1 MKATVTPRDEEGKV
15 TVDVELT
22 EDEVKEKIDAQFK
35 ELAKSRIPG
44 FRPGRAPRK
53 VLEQNFGGHEAIYAQ
68 ITTDVVNEYGPLTA
82 DANDVIFLTN
92 PEFDEELEPVAD
104 GEGYQFTMRGL
115 VKPELT
121 LTSAEPVEISLPD
134 TTATDEEIDEQIE
147 TLRNYYYTIDDVD
160 RPAEEHDYVEITMQA
175 TDEDDNPVKALTS
188 RARLVELGSTALP
201 AAVDAGIVGMSA
213 GETKEFDA
221 EIDEKD
227 GYATLK
233 GKTVHV
239 KATVENVRAKKLP
252 DVDDAFAS
260 EVGFDDAETMRAQ
273 IREQIVFQ
281 KSGGIDK
288 LKERRSIEALAER
301 VDDSLIP
308 DEYVDTMRQDI
319 LRDFFTSLQEQGASF
334 DQYLAQQ
341 GITADEFQ
349 SDLDEQA
356 RESAAQ
362 SLALDALFTAK
373 GLEVT
378 DADIDAEFERAG
390 GEVDRETWE
399 KSGRMAELREAMRR
413 QKASEWLVE
422 NVVVTE
428 ESPADEG
435 DAKSQEA
442 KE

>member
-15 TVDVELT
+15 TVDVELD

-68 ITTDVVNEYGPLTA
+68 ITTDVVNDYGPLAA
-82 DANDVIFLTN
+82 DANDVIFLTG

-104 GEGYQFTMRGL
+104 GSGYRFTMKGL
-115 VKPELT
+115 VKPELE
-121 LTSAEPVEISLPD
+121 LTSTEPVEISLPD
-134 TTATDEEIDEQIE
+134 TAATDEEVDEQIE
-147 TLRNYYYTIDDVD
+147 TLRGYYYTIDDVD
-160 RPAEEHDYVEITMQA
+160 RPAEEHDYVEVTMQA
-175 TDEDDNPVKALTS
+175 TDEDGEPVKALNS

-221 EIDEKD
+221 KIEESD

-233 GKTVHV
+233 DKTVHV
-239 KATVENVRAKKLP
+239 KVTVENVRAKKLP

-273 IREQIVFQ
+273 IREQIAYQ
-281 KSGGIDK
+281 KSGGVDK
-288 LKERRSIEALAER
+288 LKERRAMEALAER

-308 DEYVDTMRQDI
+308 DEYVDSMRQDM

-334 DQYLAQQ
+334 DQYLSQM

-356 RESAAQ
+356 KESAAQ
-362 SLALDALFTAK
+362 SLALDALYAAK
-373 GLEVT
+373 DLCVT
-378 DADIDAEFERAG
+378 DEDIDAEFERAG
-390 GEVDRETWE
+390 GEVDRESWE

-422 NVVVTE
+422 NAVVTLE
-428 ESPADEG
+428 EDAEG
-435 DAKSQEA
+435 AE
-442 KE
+442 